1 MTEAE
6 IKAHMAHKNRLK
18 RENEALR
25 LENERLKQLYKR
37 EKTIKEMSK
46 IIEEKT
52 TAMESARIAHEIKLS
67 QENIECVVLN
77 STDTIVFRELGKHV
91 CSKCLV
97 NYSTLFEKSR
107 KRERVF
113 VRNIIRYY
121 LKFHFKNPLTL
132 KSIGVI
138 TGGCDHATVIHS
150 IDEIKNISP
159 FDKVTKSFVED
170 CIKEMIAIEQR
181 IRVYDIVEFNKFSL

>member
-1 MTEAE
+1 MTDAE
-6 IKAHMAHKNRLK
+6 IKAHIAHKNRLK
-18 RENEALR
+18 RENKALR
-25 LENERLKQLYKR
+25 IENERLKQLYKR
-37 EKTIKEMSK
+37 EKSIKQMSE
-46 IIEEKT
+46 IIEKKT
-52 TAMESARIAHEIKLS
+52 TTMESDRIAHDIKIS
-67 QENIECVVLN
+67 QKDIESIVLDC
-77 STDTIVFRELGKHV
+77 TDAIVFREIGKHV

-97 NYSTLFEKSR
+97 DYSTLFEKSR

-138 TGGCDHATVIHS
+138 TGGCDHATVLHS
-150 IDEIKNISP
+150 IEEIKNISP
-159 FDKVTKSFVED
+159 YDKTTKLFVED
-170 CIKEMIAIEQR
+170 CIKEMIAIEQK